1 MENTTHNLFQES
13 LSAKINRYKQ
23 TIQELKDINSKRTK
37 NIIELQKANSMLM
50 KGIKID
56 DRRVK
61 EMISIRDKKIEKL
74 TNTVNS
80 LIDQVEHWKSLTTN
94 K

>member
-56 DRRVK
+56 DRRMK
-61 EMISIRDKKIEKL
+61 EMISIRDKKIDKL

>member
-23 TIQELKDINSKRTK
+23 TIQELKNINSKRTE